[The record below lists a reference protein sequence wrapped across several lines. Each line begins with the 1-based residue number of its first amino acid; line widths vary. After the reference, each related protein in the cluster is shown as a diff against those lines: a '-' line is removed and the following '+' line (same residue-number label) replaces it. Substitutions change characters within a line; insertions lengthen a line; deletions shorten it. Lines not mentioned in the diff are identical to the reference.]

1 MEQSKCLSS
10 SAGEEEGISPR
21 QRRQNFKIKIPLKQ
35 NKWFLKSAKTVYGIS
50 LFYKKKYCE
59 NGNKFHQCHLGKRII
74 NIYLK

>member
-10 SAGEEEGISPR
+10 DGGEEEEGISPG
-21 QRRQNFKIKIPLKQ
+21 QGRQNFKIKIPLKQ

-59 NGNKFHQCHLGKRII
+59 NGNKSSSATWEIV
-74 NIYLK
+74 